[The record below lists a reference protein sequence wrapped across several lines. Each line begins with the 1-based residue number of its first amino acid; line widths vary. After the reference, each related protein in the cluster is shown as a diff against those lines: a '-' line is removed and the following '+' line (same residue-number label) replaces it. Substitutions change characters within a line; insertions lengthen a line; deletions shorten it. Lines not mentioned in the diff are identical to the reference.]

1 MASNSTFSNPGI
13 SSEPVKERRQSTHGL
28 FGIRRDHWL
37 GYLLITPAAVI
48 IGIILIYP
56 TFFNFLISVR
66 KWSWSTPITAP
77 KPFVGLENFITLFNA
92 PRFWNA
98 LKISLLLL
106 LFALILEYVLGLG
119 LALLINEQVKGFK
132 IFRTIFILPM
142 ILAPIVVGIQ
152 WRYLLSGNFGVVN
165 YFLSWLGLHPPSWL
179 SDPHFTLGTI
189 VVADT
194 WMYLPFVALILLA
207 GLQQIPRELY
217 EAAEVDGAN
226 AIAKFQNIT
235 FPALI
240 PATIMVLLM
249 RGTEIF
255 RAFDV
260 VYIMTGGG
268 PGRSTEVLG
277 MMLYKTAF
285 SEGNQGMAAAL
296 AVVIG
301 SVGML
306 LGILFIRTIRTDQGV
321 F

>member
-1 MASNSTFSNPGI
+1 MPVNSSPDVEKST
-13 SSEPVKERRQSTHGL
+13 EPVVTRGQSNRSL
-28 FGIRRDHWL
+28 FGVRRDHWL
-37 GYLLITPAAVI
+37 GYLLIMPAAVV
-48 IGIILIYP
+48 IGAILIYP
-56 TFFNFLISVR
+56 TLFNFLISTLE
-66 KWSWSTPITAP
+66 WSWSASAAAP
-77 KPFVGLENFITLFNA
+77 KPFVGLQNFVTLFNEA
-92 PRFWNA
+92 RFWNA
-98 LKISLLLL
+98 LKVSILLLIFGIL
-106 LFALILEYVLGLG
+106 LEYVLGLG
-119 LALLINEQVKGFK
+119 LALLMNEQVRGFK

-152 WRYLLSGNFGVVN
+152 WRYLLSGNFGIVN
-165 YFLSWLGLHPPSWL
+165 YILTRMGFHPPSWL
-179 SDPHFTLGTI
+179 SDPHLTLGTI
-189 VVADT
+189 VVVDT

-207 GLQQIPRELY
+207 GLQQIPREIY

-226 AIAKFQNIT
+226 AWAKFTSIT

-260 VYIMTGGG
+260 VYVMTGGG

-285 SEGNQGMAAAL
+285 SEGNLGTAAAL
-296 AVVIG
+296 ALIIGFVGMVIG
-301 SVGML
+301 FF
-306 LGILFIRTIRTDQGV
+306 FIRMIRTDRSM